1 MIAAAALSVLLW
13 GAPQHTGHP
22 PQPAPPQPGQQPQA
36 KPPVEDHSAH
46 MHPKEPS
53 TTGPKEPVPPIT
65 DADRLAAFPPG
76 LEGHAVHDRQFN
88 TFVLFDRLEWLGDA
102 SGGLNIENRTWLGGD
117 INRAWIRADGHAEDG
132 RLDSANVHALWG
144 RSFSRWWDVVAG
156 VRQDFRPGDPQTWAA
171 VGIQGLAPYWF
182 EIEATGYVGAD
193 WRTHARV
200 EIEYDLLLTNR
211 LVLQPVLDFDVYGKR
226 DAERDIDAG
235 LSSIEAGVRL
245 RYEIRRELAP
255 YVGIVW
261 DRKLFGTADLAR
273 ETGDDVGGVK
283 LAVGIRTWF

>member
-1 MIAAAALSVLLW
+1 MIAAALAILLW
-13 GAPQHTGHP
+13 ATPQHTGHP
-22 PQPAPPQPGQQPQA
+22 QQPPTPRPQQQQEA

-46 MHPKEPS
+46 VHPTAPP
-53 TTGPKEPVPPIT
+53 TTAPKEPVPAIT

-76 LEGHAVHDRQFN
+76 LEGHAVHDRLFN

-102 SGGLNIENRTWLGGD
+102 SGGLSIENRTWLGGD
-117 INRAWIRADGHAEDG
+117 MDRVWLRAAGRAEDG
-132 RLDSANVHALWG
+132 RLDGANVHALYG

-182 EIEATGYVGAD
+182 EVEATGYVGTD

-200 EIEYDLLLTNR
+200 EVEYDLLLTNR
-211 LVLQPVLDFDVYGKR
+211 LVLQPVVEFDVYGKR
-226 DAERDIDAG
+226 DVERGVDAG
-235 LSSIEAGVRL
+235 LSSIEAGARL

-261 DRKLFGTADLAR
+261 DRKLLGTADLAR
-273 ETGDDVGGVK
+273 EKGDDVGGLK